1 MSYSIL
7 HIVGSNSLSVRSRLD
22 LKFLRGQC
30 MGLFAEAGSVLSKK
44 DDQAEQKWAR
54 HQKNITSGLEK
65 PGPRVEVGEEMP
77 QFHSGQTEES
87 LIYWRIR
94 AIDQCQKQAQNWL
107 HPDRGGEPLHSS
119 ETCSQYRSNRSLSNH
134 AGIAWVSRFLHKRV
148 ESMLLKVHAVPK
160 VTQRPLKIQLFTKSV
175 KLRSSN

>member
-44 DDQAEQKWAR
+44 DDQAEQKWAH

-65 PGPRVEVGEEMP
+65 PGQRVEVGEEMP

-94 AIDQCQKQAQNWL
+94 VIDQCQKRAQNWL

-119 ETCSQYRSNRSLSNH
+119 ETCSQYRSNRPLSNH
-134 AGIAWVSRFLHKRV
+134 AGIAWVSRFFTQTCG
-148 ESMLLKVHAVPK
+148 VHAA
-160 VTQRPLKIQLFTKSV
+160 QSARCTKSHATSF
-175 KLRSSN
+175 KDSTFH

>member
-7 HIVGSNSLSVRSRLD
+7 YIVGFNSLSVRSRLD

-77 QFHSGQTEES
+77 QLHSGQTEES
-87 LIYWRIR
+87 LIYWRIQVK
-94 AIDQCQKQAQNWL
+94 DQCQKQAQNWQ
-107 HPDRGGEPLHSS
+107 RRRTTPLFRDMLPVQVKPVAVKSCWHSMS
-119 ETCSQYRSNRSLSNH
+119 QQVFYTNVWSPCCSKCTLYQK
-134 AGIAWVSRFLHKRV
+134 SRNVL
-148 ESMLLKVHAVPK
+148 
-160 VTQRPLKIQLFTKSV
+160 
-175 KLRSSN
+175 